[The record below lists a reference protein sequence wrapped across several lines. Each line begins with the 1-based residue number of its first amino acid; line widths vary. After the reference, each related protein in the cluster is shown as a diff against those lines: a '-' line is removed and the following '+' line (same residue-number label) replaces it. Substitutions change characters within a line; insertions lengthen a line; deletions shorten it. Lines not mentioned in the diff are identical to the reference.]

1 MLGVGFKARLATLQ
15 EAMLWAKIN
24 RAWSGPERYASNDM
38 QGVARS
44 FPTSTWETRYDHT
57 IRCWRSA
64 TVSGPRGP
72 LHCDIASFNVD
83 KLIPCV
89 FCGAGSAHKHIW
101 IPWATRGLSR
111 RLTELK
117 INLIGN
123 LTLRLVPS
131 VDPLKRT
138 R

>member
-72 LHCDIASFNVD
+72 LHCDIASFSMD
-83 KLIPCV
+83 EIIPLRV
-89 FCGAGSAHKHIW
+89 LWSGFRSQAYLDSLGYPG
-101 IPWATRGLSR
+101 TV
-111 RLTELK
+111 EE
-117 INLIGN
+117 INRAEN
-123 LTLRLVPS
+123 KPNW
-131 VDPLKRT
+131 
-138 R
+138 